1 MALKSPQITVLLF
14 ISALTFVAGDLPS
27 TPPTASVDNSTAF
40 IRSSC
45 DATLYREL
53 CFSSLVR
60 YADNV
65 RSDPVLLAWLAAN
78 ITLGR
83 VRSVS
88 SHVSSLWR
96 AATSGESRE
105 FAALRD
111 CADTLADAAQLAK
124 NSASEIGR
132 LARAE
137 TSPEVGW
144 WVSNAQTWM
153 SAVLTNEDTCTDGF
167 AQVGPGPLKADVCR
181 RVSSA
186 KKYTSNSLALVNKL
200 VSSR

>member
-1 MALKSPQITVLLF
+1 MALKSPQIPILF
-14 ISALTFVAGDLPS
+14 FVSALTFVAGDLPVI
-27 TPPTASVDNSTAF
+27 PPTTSVDNSTAF

-45 DATLYREL
+45 GATRYPEL
-53 CFSSLVR
+53 CFSSLIH
-60 YADNV
+60 YADTV
-65 RSDPVLLAWLAAN
+65 RSDPVLLAWLAVN

-88 SHVSSLWR
+88 SHISSLR
-96 AATSGESRE
+96 QATTSGDSRE

-111 CADTLADAAQLAK
+111 CAETLADAAQLAK
-124 NSASEIGR
+124 KSASEIGR
-132 LARAE
+132 LAKAE

-144 WVSNAQTWM
+144 WVSNAQTWL

-167 AQVGPGPLKADVCR
+167 SPVGASTLKADVCR
-181 RVSSA
+181 RVGSA
-186 KKYTSNSLALVNKL
+186 KKYTSNALALVNKL